1 MTVPTLSYTLWHTQ
15 RTGSTWLADVLAGT
29 GIAGRPG
36 EFLNHDDAAGVFAH
50 YGTTAPAEVLAA
62 IRREG
67 TTPNGVFGIK
77 QGYSEPRFS
86 ETLRAI
92 DASDANDREAMSVWH
107 DAFPNHRHVLLTR
120 RNKIR
125 LAVSWWKAIRSGEWH
140 RKAGEPPTDVDLEGG
155 YDAEAIG
162 RLTMEA
168 VCREAGIGERLRAA
182 GIVPLV
188 LTYEDMVVDLQRALD
203 SVMNHLELPIVPAPA
218 SGLAVTADEL
228 SERWVQRF
236 RRDAQRDWPNRGW

>member
-36 EFLNHDDAAGVFAH
+36 EFLNHDDAASVFAR
-50 YGTTAPAEVLAA
+50 YGTTAPGEVLAA
-62 IRREG
+62 IHREG

-77 QGYSEPRFS
+77 QGYAEPRFS
-86 ETLRAI
+86 NTLRAI
-92 DASDANDREAMSVWH
+92 DTGDEEGREAMSIWH
-107 DAFPNHRHVLLTR
+107 DAFPDHRHVLLTR

-140 RKAGEPPTDVDLEGG
+140 RKAGARPTATELEGG
-155 YDAEAIG
+155 YDAEAIR
-162 RLTMEA
+162 RLLMEA

-182 GIVPLV
+182 GIAPLV
-188 LTYEDMVVDLQRALD
+188 LTYEDVVIDPQRALD
-203 SVMNHLELPIVPAPA
+203 SVMKHLDLPAVPAPA
-218 SGLAVTADEL
+218 SGFVPTVDEL
-228 SERWVQRF
+228 GERWVQRF
-236 RRDAQRDWPNRGW
+236 RQEAQRGWPSRGW